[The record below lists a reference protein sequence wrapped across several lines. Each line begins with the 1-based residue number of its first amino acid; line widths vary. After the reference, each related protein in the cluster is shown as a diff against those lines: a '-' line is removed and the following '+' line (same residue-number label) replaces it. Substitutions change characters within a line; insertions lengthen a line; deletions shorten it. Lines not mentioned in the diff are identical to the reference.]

1 MQDAR
6 NYAIIFTLFSSY
18 TLYRKM
24 SKTANRLGRI
34 LCLHGYTQNGSMF
47 AKKTS
52 AVRKALDKM
61 GFDTVYMTGPVK
73 IEVSDLNFDISSEG
87 GREIDN
93 MRSWWPNSESN
104 PDHLTIDQALD
115 EIIADIERDGPYV
128 GVLGF
133 SQGAALAA
141 ILCQI
146 IHTLHEAQEP
156 LKFGLF
162 YSGFKSRLPEYA
174 KYYEKPISI
183 PTIHIIGTLDTVVEE
198 ERTMKLYDACEP
210 SKRVLLT
217 HPGGH
222 FVPNAKDILT
232 KVAAFV
238 HNAISEGEEPRE
250 SQSEKESW
258 DEFDKIG
265 TA

>member
-1 MQDAR
+1 
-6 NYAIIFTLFSSY
+6 
-18 TLYRKM
+18 M
-24 SKTANRLGRI
+24 STAAKSLGRI
-34 LCLHGYTQNGSMF
+34 LCLHGYVQNGNMF

-52 AVRKALDKM
+52 AIRKALDKM
-61 GFDTVYMTGPVK
+61 GFETVYLTGPVK
-73 IEVSDLNFDISSEG
+73 IEVSDLSFEVNNEG

-104 PDHLTIDQALD
+104 PEHLTIDMALD
-115 EIIADIERDGPYV
+115 EIIANIDQEGPFV

-146 IHTLHEAQEP
+146 IHTVHESQQP

-162 YSGFKSRLPEYA
+162 YSGFRSRLPAYA
-174 KYYEKPISI
+174 KYYERPISV
-183 PTIHIIGTLDTVVEE
+183 PSIHVIGTLDTVVEE

-232 KVAAFV
+232 KVVAFV
-238 HNAISEGEEPRE
+238 QNAMSESRE
-250 SQSEKESW
+250 SESEIDGVKAEERDNW
-258 DEFDKIG
+258 DEFDIIG
-265 TA
+265 AR

>member
-1 MQDAR
+1 M
-6 NYAIIFTLFSSY
+6 T
-18 TLYRKM
+18 T
-24 SKTANRLGRI
+24 TAKSLGRI
-34 LCLHGYTQNGSMF
+34 LCLHGYVQNGNMF
-47 AKKTS
+47 ARKTS
-52 AVRKALDKM
+52 GIRKALDKL
-61 GFDTVYMTGPVK
+61 GFETVYLTGPVK
-73 IEVSDLNFDISSEG
+73 IEVSDLSFDVSNEG

-104 PDHLTIDQALD
+104 PDHLTIDSALD
-115 EIIADIERDGPYV
+115 EIVANIDKEGPFV

-146 IHTLHEAQEP
+146 LHTLHENQGQ
-156 LKFGLF
+156 LKFGIF
-162 YSGFKSRLPEYA
+162 YSGFKSRLPAYS
-174 KYYEKPISI
+174 KYYERPIAI
-183 PTIHIIGTLDTVVEE
+183 PTMHVIGTLDTVVEE

-232 KVAAFV
+232 KVVGFV
-238 HNAISEGEEPRE
+238 QNAMIE
-250 SQSEKESW
+250 SKENDTDIDEIEDKDNW

-265 TA
+265 AK